1 MDAAPSLFRIG
12 PTSNMGQG
20 WFATRDIPNES
31 EILNE
36 SLILRWSAK
45 FDTVAGLEVAVSKL
59 PDEHREI
66 FLSLSGA
73 SAMDKLQTN
82 CASLVDPK
90 DLLGTDPRTEVG
102 VFSQC
107 ARLNHSCLANSITRN
122 DLTRLHVTV
131 LSSKWCL
138 SSVPLVKCFVNKFRI
153 QTPARSPAWSKRS
166 FQD

>member
-1 MDAAPSLFRIG
+1 MDATSLFRIG
-12 PTSNMGQG
+12 PTSNMRQG

-36 SLILRWSAK
+36 SLILRWSAE
-45 FDTVAGLEVAVSKL
+45 FDNVAGLEVAISKL
-59 PDEHREI
+59 PDEHRES

-90 DLLGTDPRTEVG
+90 DLLGTATRTEVG

-107 ARLNHSCLANSITRN
+107 ARLNHSCLPNATKR
-122 DLTRLHVTV
+122 RLRTGPCV
-131 LSSKWCL
+131 C
-138 SSVPLVKCFVNKFRI
+138 
-153 QTPARSPAWSKRS
+153 
-166 FQD
+166 